1 MYVCMYVYIYICE
14 ERQNDKKH
22 TVSTKMFLRVTLN
35 LVLSTL
41 HPFLSGAVMANRGL
55 LASFRTE
62 YFS

>member
-1 MYVCMYVYIYICE
+1 MYVCIYICE

-22 TVSTKMFLRVTLN
+22 TVSTKMLLRVTLD

-41 HPFLSGAVMANRGL
+41 HPFLSGAVMANRTGL